1 MKTLEE
7 LREIREKARRQV
19 ELRQEKPDCRRIIV
33 CMDDCGLQSGAREV
47 LRAAMEAVEKL
58 ELDEVAVM
66 QQGCNGLTAFG
77 SRYGNVSMI
86 CAVCAL
92 IKRAAAYCVTFFLRI
107 STPLGSASFPSQTRV
122 TFTFS

>member
-66 QQGCNGLTAFG
+66 QQGCIGMCELEPIVEIETPRDG
-77 SRYGNVSMI
+77 
-86 CAVCAL
+86 
-92 IKRAAAYCVTFFLRI
+92 RI
-107 STPLGSASFPSQTRV
+107 TYIEMTPEKMREVVRRHLGGGEIVEEYTIGTQME
-122 TFTFS
+122 